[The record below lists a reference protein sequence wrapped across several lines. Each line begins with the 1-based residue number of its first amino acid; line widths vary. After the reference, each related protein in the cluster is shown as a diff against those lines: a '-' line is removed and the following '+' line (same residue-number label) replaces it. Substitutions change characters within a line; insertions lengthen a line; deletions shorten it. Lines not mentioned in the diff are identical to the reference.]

1 MNFFSSLLLALPLL
15 MNTASVEKPDQKP
28 ATVIHL
34 DAGQAAK
41 IISIPDKKKRPTII
55 DIRTLGEFKAGHLES
70 AIHIDFL
77 KEDFPDTIRK
87 LPRDKPYLVHCQSGG
102 RSSNSLKLWKTLGFT
117 EIYHLDGGFLAWKKA
132 GLPVAK

>member
-1 MNFFSSLLLALPLL
+1 MNLFASLLLTLPLL
-15 MNTASVEKPDQKP
+15 VTTALADKVEKKP
-28 ATVIHL
+28 AAVIHL
-34 DAGQAAK
+34 NAIQASKMVIGPNAE
-41 IISIPDKKKRPTII
+41 KRPTII

-77 KEDFPDTIRK
+77 KEDFPDAIQK
-87 LPRDKPYLVHCQSGG
+87 LNRDKPYLVHCQSGG

-117 EIYHLDGGFLAWKKA
+117 KIYHLDGGFLAWKKA

>member
-77 KEDFPDTIRK
+77 KENFPDAIRK

>member
-15 MNTASVEKPDQKP
+15 MTTASADKPEKKP
-28 ATVIHL
+28 AAIVHL

-41 IISIPDKKKRPTII
+41 IISVPDKKKRPTII
-55 DIRTLGEFKAGHLES
+55 DIRTLGEFKAGHLEN

-77 KEDFPDTIRK
+77 KEDFPDAIQK
-87 LPRDKPYLVHCQSGG
+87 LNRAKPYLVHCQSGG
-102 RSSNSLKLWKTLGFT
+102 RSSNSLKIWKTLGFT
-117 EIYHLDGGFLAWKKA
+117 KIYHLDGGFLAWKKA

>member
-1 MNFFSSLLLALPLL
+1 MNLFASLLLTLPLL
-15 MNTASVEKPDQKP
+15 VTTALADKVEKKP
-28 ATVIHL
+28 AAVIHL
-34 DAGQAAK
+34 NAIQASKMVIGPNAE
-41 IISIPDKKKRPTII
+41 KRPTII

-77 KEDFPDTIRK
+77 KEDFSDAIQK
-87 LPRDKPYLVHCQSGG
+87 LNRDKPYLVHCQSGG

-117 EIYHLDGGFLAWKKA
+117 KIYHLDGGFLAWKKA

>member
-70 AIHIDFL
+70 ALSTFS
-77 KEDFPDTIRK
+77 KRTFQTQFK
-87 LPRDKPYLVHCQSGG
+87 LLGDEAYLVTVKAAAG
-102 RSSNSLKLWKTLGFT
+102 SNSLKLWRRWASRKLPPRRRLLGL
-117 EIYHLDGGFLAWKKA
+117 EKA

>member
-1 MNFFSSLLLALPLL
+1 MNFFSSLLLVLPLL

-77 KEDFPDTIRK
+77 KEDFPDAIRK

-132 GLPVAK
+132 KLPVAK

>member
-1 MNFFSSLLLALPLL
+1 MNFFSSLLLVLPLL

-77 KEDFPDTIRK
+77 KEDFPDAIRK

>member
-15 MNTASVEKPDQKP
+15 ITTASADKPEKNP
-28 ATVIHL
+28 AAIVHL

-41 IISIPDKKKRPTII
+41 IISVPDKKKRPTII
-55 DIRTLGEFKAGHLES
+55 DIRTLGEFKAGHLEN

-77 KEDFPDTIRK
+77 KEDFPDAIQK
-87 LPRDKPYLVHCQSGG
+87 LNRDKPYLVHSQSGG

-117 EIYHLDGGFLAWKKA
+117 KIYHLDGGFLAWKKA

>member
-55 DIRTLGEFKAGHLES
+55 DIRTLGEFKAGRLES

-77 KEDFPDTIRK
+77 KEDFPDAIRK

>member
-15 MNTASVEKPDQKP
+15 ITTASADKPEKKP
-28 ATVIHL
+28 AAILHL

-41 IISIPDKKKRPTII
+41 IISVPDKKKRPTII
-55 DIRTLGEFKAGHLES
+55 DIRTLGEFKAGHLEN

-77 KEDFPDTIRK
+77 KEDFPDAIQK
-87 LPRDKPYLVHCQSGG
+87 LNRDKPYLVHCQSGG
-102 RSSNSLKLWKTLGFT
+102 RSSNSLKIWKTLGFT
-117 EIYHLDGGFLAWKKA
+117 KIYHLDGGFLAWKKA

>member
-15 MNTASVEKPDQKP
+15 MTTASADKPEKKP
-28 ATVIHL
+28 AAIVHL

-41 IISIPDKKKRPTII
+41 IISVPDKKKRPTII

-77 KEDFPDTIRK
+77 KEDFPDAIQK
-87 LPRDKPYLVHCQSGG
+87 LNRDKPYLVHCQSGG
-102 RSSNSLKLWKTLGFT
+102 RSSNSLKIWKTLGFT
-117 EIYHLDGGFLAWKKA
+117 KIYHLDGGFLAWKKA

>member
-15 MNTASVEKPDQKP
+15 MTTASADKPEKKP
-28 ATVIHL
+28 AVIVHL

-41 IISIPDKKKRPTII
+41 IISVPDKKKRPTII

-77 KEDFPDTIRK
+77 KEDFPDAIQK
-87 LPRDKPYLVHCQSGG
+87 LNRDKPYLVHCQSGG
-102 RSSNSLKLWKTLGFT
+102 RSSNSLKIWKTLGFT
-117 EIYHLDGGFLAWKKA
+117 KIYHLDGGFLAWKKA

>member
-15 MNTASVEKPDQKP
+15 ITTASADKPEKKP
-28 ATVIHL
+28 AAIVHL

-41 IISIPDKKKRPTII
+41 IISVPDKKKRPTII
-55 DIRTLGEFKAGHLES
+55 DIRTLGEFKAGHLEN

-77 KEDFPDTIRK
+77 KEDFPDAIQK
-87 LPRDKPYLVHCQSGG
+87 LNRDKPYLVHCQSGG
-102 RSSNSLKLWKTLGFT
+102 RSSNSLKIWKTLGFT
-117 EIYHLDGGFLAWKKA
+117 KIYHLDGGFLAWKKA

>member
-1 MNFFSSLLLALPLL
+1 MNLFAPLLLALPLL
-15 MNTASVEKPDQKP
+15 MTTASADKPEKKT
-28 ATVIHL
+28 AAIVHL
-34 DAGQAAK
+34 DAEQASK
-41 IISIPDKKKRPTII
+41 IMTGPNKEKRPTII

-77 KEDFPDTIRK
+77 KEDFPDAIQK
-87 LPRDKPYLVHCQSGG
+87 LNRDKPYLVHCQSGG

-117 EIYHLDGGFLAWKKA
+117 KIYHLDGGFLAWKKA

>member
-77 KEDFPDTIRK
+77 KEDFPDAIQK
-87 LPRDKPYLVHCQSGG
+87 LNRDKPYLVHCQSGG

>member
-15 MNTASVEKPDQKP
+15 MTTASADKPEKKP
-28 ATVIHL
+28 AAIVHL

-41 IISIPDKKKRPTII
+41 IISVPDKKKRPTII
-55 DIRTLGEFKAGHLES
+55 DIRTLGEFKAGHLEN

-77 KEDFPDTIRK
+77 KEDFPDAIQK
-87 LPRDKPYLVHCQSGG
+87 LNRDKPYLVHCQSGG
-102 RSSNSLKLWKTLGFT
+102 RSSNSLKIWKTLGFT
-117 EIYHLDGGFLAWKKA
+117 KIYHLDGGFLAWKKA

>member
-77 KEDFPDTIRK
+77 KEDFPDAIRK